1 MAKKTFFDTLRGN
14 FTKHFLTAVLT
25 LYVYELTQGQDPFLF
40 DIELIKKLWVAGMIS
55 FLPTIA
61 NYLNPNDPRF
71 GSKGKPSDFKPENNE
86 IKE

>member
-25 LYVYELTQGQDPFLF
+25 IYVYELMNGQDPFTF
-40 DIELIKKLWVAGMIS
+40 DISLLKKLWSGGLIA
-55 FLPTIA
+55 FLPTMA
-61 NYLNPNDPRF
+61 NYFNPNDPRF
-71 GSKGKPSDFKPENNE
+71 GAKGKLRDFKPEPTE